1 MEAKCFTIR
10 IFKFLTHQ
18 FHQTCIP
25 SHPIPMTADIKNGSE
40 QASKKASF
48 FHDEDGTDDQ
58 PKFVVEDVT
67 YESNGLKGIVNSPFV
82 CGAALLAS
90 FGGLSFGY
98 GAILTLYYEYLLAN
112 NDSQIK
118 E

>member
-1 MEAKCFTIR
+1 
-10 IFKFLTHQ
+10 
-18 FHQTCIP
+18 
-25 SHPIPMTADIKNGSE
+25 MTAGIKNGSE

-48 FHDEDGTDDQ
+48 IHDEDGTDDH
-58 PKFVVEDVT
+58 PNFALEEIT
-67 YESNGLKGIVNSPFV
+67 YESNGPKGIFNSPFV

-98 GAILTLYYEYLLAN
+98 GEFFALQYRYLAN
-112 NDSQIK
+112 NDFQIK